1 MSIVCGEG
9 IAKAVK
15 AKDEEIKKLKEEV
28 ERLKKIIINMALT
41 AGVIKKIGDEE

>member
-15 AKDEEIKKLKEEV
+15 AKDEEIQKLKEEV
-28 ERLKKIIINMALT
+28 SRLKKIIETLQQV
-41 AGVIKKIGDEE
+41 GFE

>member
-15 AKDEEIKKLKEEV
+15 AKDEEIESLKEEIS
-28 ERLKKIIINMALT
+28 RLKKIIIDIAEVADYFEME
-41 AGVIKKIGDEE
+41 GDGE